1 MPRPWACGLTV
12 KATKRPASNILSLL
26 PIMKR
31 GFTSLSLL
39 LLIACGPCWGQRPG
53 KVRASASRS
62 STRLP
67 TAPDDDFPGQVRAE
81 FVASMPPP
89 PAAPRAAP
97 TATPVLRAA
106 PAPLS
111 PELEQLAYLKQKLNL
126 GMPLEPDERLYLL
139 MWMQQH
145 PRKPKQA
152 ATK

>member
-1 MPRPWACGLTV
+1 
-12 KATKRPASNILSLL
+12 
-26 PIMKR
+26 MKR
-31 GFTSLSLL
+31 SYTSLALV

-53 KVRASASRS
+53 KVRASASRP

-67 TAPDDDFPGQVRAE
+67 TAPDDGFPGQVRAE
-81 FVASMPPP
+81 FIASMPPL
-89 PAAPRAAP
+89 PAAPIAAPAPRAAP
-97 TATPVLRAA
+97 T

-111 PELEQLAYLKQKLNL
+111 PELEQLSYLKQKLNL

-145 PRKPKQA
+145 PQKPKQA